1 MENEGPTASRL
12 GSFLGRKSCDQARLG
27 SSGLATFEE
36 MPIKAPIKYHTLGKE
51 LPIAALLIDE
61 VMHIVS

>member
-1 MENEGPTASRL
+1 
-12 GSFLGRKSCDQARLG
+12 
-27 SSGLATFEE
+27 